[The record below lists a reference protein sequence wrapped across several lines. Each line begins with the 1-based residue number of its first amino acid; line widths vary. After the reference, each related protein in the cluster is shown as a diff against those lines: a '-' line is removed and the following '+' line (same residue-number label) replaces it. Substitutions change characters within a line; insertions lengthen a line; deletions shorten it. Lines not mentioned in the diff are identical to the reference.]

1 MTKVAIFYCGIID
14 DKLLVTCSESIKNN
28 MLDEKDTKMFMV
40 LSSNMK
46 EQHESFLR
54 QHFAESIGAIEWVD
68 HSVQAVQC
76 VKQSVIELIE
86 SCISE
91 KHCDYFKDSDALLE
105 YYRIYRAY
113 QLMTKYEYTH
123 KVRFDYITRI
133 RPDAIFCSRLQYP
146 PEQISAESIQPRM
159 DQIQKVYKNKNELLS
174 LVIHSLYLPQRI
186 ETKND
191 AEFFSHSLENL
202 ENTENNVTTII
213 EYIQSGK
220 YIVTIGKN
228 LMFVTKRHH
237 FSMLSCLGVSYG
249 QYFLPGF
256 KQWLDPPYQFQICAL
271 LNGYTI
277 FDSITKS
284 ELQVIRNFDSQK
296 VTPDQG
302 FMFIAS

>member
-14 DKLLVTCSESIKNN
+14 DKLLSTCAESVRNN
-28 MLDEKDTKMFMV
+28 MLNEKETKMFMV

-46 EQHESFLR
+46 DQHELFL
-54 QHFAESIGAIEWVD
+54 QQNFADSIAAIEWVD
-68 HSVQAVQC
+68 HDVVAVQC
-76 VKQSVIELIE
+76 VKQSVIEMIE
-86 SCISE
+86 SCTNE
-91 KHCDYFKDSDALLE
+91 KHCDYFKNSDALLE

-113 QLMTKYEYTH
+113 QLMTKYEYTN

-133 RPDAIFCSRLQYP
+133 RPDAIFCSALQYP
-146 PEQISAESIQPRM
+146 PEQIPIELIQPRI
-159 DQIQKVYKNKNELLS
+159 DQIKKVYKNNNELLS
-174 LVIHSLYLPQRI
+174 LVIHSLYLPQRV

-191 AEFFSHSLENL
+191 ADFFSHSLEDL
-202 ENTENNVTTII
+202 DNTKNVSTII
-213 EYIQSGK
+213 DYIQTGK
-220 YIVTIGKN
+220 YIITIGKN
-228 LMFVTKRHH
+228 LMFVTKRRH

-277 FDSITKS
+277 FDSVTKS

-296 VTPDQG
+296 VTVENG